1 MKSQSNERPAMV
13 QKLDSKTYV
22 FNYNIVEKE
31 KENEEGEIEVYYEYD
46 QVTVDTANITDN
58 EVIKNVINCNWD
70 INQQLKLV
78 NDYFAYNLGL
88 ETEGKYKT
96 RYEDFLEF
104 RANMKAAIT
113 KSVI

>member
-1 MKSQSNERPAMV
+1 MKSQSNERPV
-13 QKLDSKTYV
+13 IVEKLDSKTYA

-31 KENEEGEIEVYYEYD
+31 KENEQGEVEKYYEYEQITID
-46 QVTVDTANITDN
+46 SADITDN
-58 EVIKNVINCNWD
+58 DVIRETINSHWD

-88 ETEGKYKT
+88 ETEEKYKT

-104 RANMKAAIT
+104 RSTMKASIT
-113 KSVI
+113 KSII